1 MDTHRLSAEAFNDTF
16 QAPMQDVTTT
26 AEQILDIWPY
36 VDAIPQADTEGF
48 ELADVAY
55 VYLNPNGRYEHVL
68 IATEDKNVFFVIV
81 IDVKQVKIH
90 GYHLLNLVELYGL
103 AEETD

>member
-1 MDTHRLSAEAFNDTF
+1 MNTQKMSAEAFNETF

-26 AEQILDIWPY
+26 AEQIMDIWPY
-36 VDAIPQADTEGF
+36 VDAIPLADLKGV
-48 ELADVAY
+48 ELADVTY

-68 IATEDKNVFFVIV
+68 IATEDKDVFIVLV
-81 IDVKQVKIH
+81 IDVERVKIQ

-103 AEETD
+103 AEEKE

>member
-1 MDTHRLSAEAFNDTF
+1 
-16 QAPMQDVTTT
+16 MQDVTTT

-36 VDAIPQADTEGF
+36 VDAIPLADLEGF

-55 VYLNPNGRYEHVL
+55 VYLNPNRLYEHVL

-81 IDVKQVKIH
+81 IDVEQVKVY

-103 AEETD
+103 TEEIE